1 MWIKCGISVEIRE
14 DQIQR
19 GACEEIVGIS
29 PPLCPVTF
37 QLFPS
42 APLSLPSPIPSLPFT
57 AAHH

>member
-1 MWIKCGISVEIRE
+1 MWIKCGISVE
-14 DQIQR
+14 IQR

-29 PPLCPVTF
+29 SPLCPVTF